1 MVMFTARATLAVTFA
16 FIYLIMAT
24 DGASPSLSTLGSSSI
39 LRDSSH
45 SKRRTN
51 ADTLPESMR
60 GAGNVVVRF
69 YLIRHGQTDANIKGL
84 VLGQTDS
91 VRISN
96 FLLASFTSHSEENID
111 AHLSFC
117 KSLFL

>member
-1 MVMFTARATLAVTFA
+1 MVMFTATATLAVTFA
-16 FIYLIMAT
+16 FISVIMAT
-24 DGASPSLSTLGSSSI
+24 DGASPSSSTLGRSSSI

-45 SKRRTN
+45 SKRRTH

-96 FLLASFTSHSEENID
+96 SLLASFTSHSEENID
-111 AHLSFC
+111 AHL
-117 KSLFL
+117 

>member
-1 MVMFTARATLAVTFA
+1 VTFA
-16 FIYLIMAT
+16 FISLIMAT
-24 DGASPSLSTLGSSSI
+24 DGASPSSSTLGSSSI

-51 ADTLPESMR
+51 ADTLHESMR